1 MQSEEIAT
9 ILSEYFGVDTVEMPT
24 ADSWQVNTPQMR
36 LLVILSEDK
45 SWLRLLLPIAPA
57 QEVQSFLEQ
66 LLEANFDL
74 TQEVR
79 YALYQDVLW
88 GVFQHS
94 CPTLTT
100 EDFKGA
106 IVKLVSLKEKGLEEC
121 FNLLIE
127 KRIRQIIKA
136 AKLQGQS
143 LEATL
148 QNLKRM
154 YEEGML
160 GGLQQDPQ
168 ERQRFLAAWQYQ
180 LERLWSE
187 VEIP

>member
-1 MQSEEIAT
+1 VQSKEIAT
-9 ILSEYFGVDTVEMPT
+9 ILSEYFGADAVEMPT
-24 ADSWQVNTPQMR
+24 ADTWQVDTPQVR

-57 QEVQSFLEQ
+57 QEAQSFLEQ

-79 YALYQDVLW
+79 YALHQDVLW
-88 GVFQHS
+88 GVFHHS
-94 CPTLTT
+94 YSSLTA
-100 EDFKGA
+100 EDFEGA
-106 IVKLVSLKEKGLEEC
+106 IAQLIALKEKGLDEC

-127 KRIRQIIKA
+127 KRLRQIIQA

-180 LERLWSE
+180 LERLWPE
-187 VEIP
+187 VDV